1 MRHIK
6 EYGLFESLPQQ
17 STVNQLKKLRKIMK
31 GIDVG
36 DKISDMNREGEN
48 IMWIRNPVDSGIE
61 SYQDYQKKGKKF
73 NKNWNLKH
81 LKPFSDED

>member
-1 MRHIK
+1 
-6 EYGLFESLPQQ
+6 
-17 STVNQLKKLRKIMK
+17 
-31 GIDVG
+31 
-36 DKISDMNREGEN
+36 MNREGEN

-73 NKNWNLKH
+73 NTNWNLKH

>member
-1 MRHIK
+1 MKHI
-6 EYGLFESLPQQ
+6 ELFESLPQQ

-31 GIDVG
+31 DIDVG

-73 NKNWNLKH
+73 NTNWNLKH